1 MKIRLLWHIVRRQF
15 VTQRLVIIPF
25 ILAVSVLFMIEYTLV
40 SIGLNHYVQQKNDL
54 FVPFIIIANIF
65 MALLTLIFILYA
77 NQFMMSQRRKEFSIF
92 MTLGM
97 TKKGMRL
104 MIVMETMVQF
114 IIISVISIAGGY
126 LLGAVFFLFIQK
138 IMGSPSATLKD
149 YPFDASAMLITLII
163 IAVVMCM
170 LLIFNL
176 FNVNFQKPITYQHRS
191 YSSSGISRWL
201 RYFLILIGI
210 AALYLGYFIA
220 LQEDTTFGAFFKIWI
235 VIGLVI
241 VGTYA
246 FFIGMSEIIISLLQ
260 HLPNI
265 YYHPRYFFVVT
276 GMRVR
281 LKMNAISLATITL
294 LCTFLIVT
302 LTMSVT
308 TYRDMDHA
316 ITKLFTNDYD
326 ITYMG
331 QTNESS
337 KRQQTIE
344 NIQRDLRQVVGAR
357 DFKVYQMVLFRAT
370 LEKKNAHYN
379 LKQANGDMPIDF
391 IGNEGAIF
399 SSQSVMITVLTE
411 KDYNR
416 YQKSKIHL
424 DKDSIGMITN
434 VPIFKRQSKV
444 GLNNQWHKVKQLN
457 AHKFN
462 LMMIQDSMILI
473 LKDKK
478 QLSKVKEYYAPEQK
492 KLTTS
497 INFNTPSDKKLT
509 THQAKE
515 MSKKYSVSINS
526 KSEMLGVWHRLTGG
540 LIFVGGVVSF
550 VLTIGIFLMMY
561 YKQISEGYANQH
573 NYGIMEQVG
582 LDNKKIEKIT
592 RTQMFWLFSIP
603 IVVALIHTLVAR
615 KIIYTI
621 LNMIGINNYH
631 VFVTSYIIIVLITLI
646 IYIVMYKITST
657 VYSKVIHQ
665 QRKY

>member
-40 SIGLNHYVQQKNDL
+40 SIGLNRYVQQKNDL

-65 MALLTLIFILYA
+65 MALLTLIFTLYA
-77 NQFMMSQRRKEFSIF
+77 NHFMMSQRRKEFSIF

-114 IIISVISIAGGY
+114 IIISVISIVGGY

-138 IMGSPSATLKD
+138 IMGSPSATLKH

-176 FNVNFQKPITYQHRS
+176 FSVNFQKPITYQHRS
-191 YSSSGISRWL
+191 DSSSGISRWL
-201 RYFLILIGI
+201 RYFLIIIGI

-260 HLPNI
+260 HLPHV

-316 ITKLFTNDYD
+316 ITKLFKNDYD
-326 ITYMG
+326 ITYTG
-331 QTNESS
+331 QSKESS
-337 KRQQTIE
+337 ERQQTIE
-344 NIQRDLRQVVGAR
+344 NIQRDLRQVADAR

-379 LKQANGDMPIDF
+379 LKQANDDMPIDF

-399 SSQSVMITVLTE
+399 SRQSVMITVLTE
-411 KDYNR
+411 EDYNR
-416 YQKSKIHL
+416 YQKSKVNL
-424 DKDSIGMITN
+424 DKEILGMITD

-444 GLNNQWHKVKQLN
+444 GLNNQWYKVKQLN

-462 LMMIQDSMILI
+462 LIMIQDSMILI
-473 LKDKK
+473 VKDKK

-509 THQAKE
+509 THQAQKI
-515 MSKKYSVSINS
+515 SKKYSVSINS

-550 VLTIGIFLMMY
+550 VLTVGIFLMMY

-573 NYGIMEQVG
+573 NYGIMEKVG

-603 IVVALIHTLVAR
+603 IVVALLHTLVAR

-646 IYIVMYKITST
+646 IYIIMYKITSN

-665 QRKY
+665 QRK

>member
-40 SIGLNHYVQQKNDL
+40 SIGLNRYVQQKNDL

-77 NQFMMSQRRKEFSIF
+77 NHFMMSQRRKEFSIF

-97 TKKGMRL
+97 TKNGMRL
-104 MIVMETMVQF
+104 MIVMETMIQF
-114 IIISVISIAGGY
+114 IIISVISIVGGY

-176 FNVNFQKPITYQHRS
+176 FSVNFQKPITYQHRS
-191 YSSSGISRWL
+191 DSSSGISRWI
-201 RYFLILIGI
+201 RYFLIIIGI

-326 ITYMG
+326 ITYTG
-331 QTNESS
+331 QSKESS
-337 KRQQTIE
+337 EQQQTIE
-344 NIQRDLRQVVGAR
+344 NIQRDLRQAVDAR

-379 LKQANGDMPIDF
+379 LKQANDDMPIDF

-399 SSQSVMITVLTE
+399 SSQSVMITVLAE
-411 KDYNR
+411 EDYNR
-416 YQKSKIHL
+416 YQKSKVNL
-424 DKDSIGMITN
+424 DKESIGMITD

-444 GLNNQWHKVKQLN
+444 GLNNQWYKVKQLN

-462 LMMIQDSMILI
+462 LIMIQDSMILI
-473 LKDKK
+473 VKDKK

-497 INFNTPSDKKLT
+497 INFNTPSDQRLT
-509 THQAKE
+509 TDQAK
-515 MSKKYSVSINS
+515 MISKKYSVSINS

-561 YKQISEGYANQH
+561 YKQISEGYANKH

-582 LDNKKIEKIT
+582 LDNDKIEKIT

-603 IVVALIHTLVAR
+603 IVVAFIHTLVAR

-646 IYIVMYKITST
+646 IYIIMYKITSN

-665 QRKY
+665 QRK

>member
-40 SIGLNHYVQQKNDL
+40 SIGLNRYVQQKNDL

-77 NQFMMSQRRKEFSIF
+77 NHFMMSQRRKEFSIF

-97 TKKGMRL
+97 TKNGMRL
-104 MIVMETMVQF
+104 MIVMETMIQF
-114 IIISVISIAGGY
+114 IIISVISIVGGY

-176 FNVNFQKPITYQHRS
+176 FSVNFQKPITYQHRS
-191 YSSSGISRWL
+191 DSSSGISRWI
-201 RYFLILIGI
+201 RYSLIIIGI

-326 ITYMG
+326 ITYTG
-331 QTNESS
+331 QSKESS
-337 KRQQTIE
+337 EQQQTIE
-344 NIQRDLRQVVGAR
+344 NIQRDLRQAVDAR

-379 LKQANGDMPIDF
+379 LKQANDDMPIDF

-399 SSQSVMITVLTE
+399 SSQSVMITVLAE
-411 KDYNR
+411 EDYNR
-416 YQKSKIHL
+416 YQKSKVNL
-424 DKDSIGMITN
+424 DKESVGMITD
-434 VPIFKRQSKV
+434 VPIFTRQSKV
-444 GLNNQWHKVKQLN
+444 GLNNQWYKVKQLN

-462 LMMIQDSMILI
+462 LIMIQDSMILI
-473 LKDKK
+473 VKDKK

-497 INFNTPSDKKLT
+497 INFNTPSDKRLT
-509 THQAKE
+509 TEQAK
-515 MSKKYSVSINS
+515 MISKKYSVSINS

-550 VLTIGIFLMMY
+550 VLTIGIFLMTY

-582 LDNKKIEKIT
+582 LDNDKIEKIT

-646 IYIVMYKITST
+646 IYIIMYKITSN

-665 QRKY
+665 QRK

>member
-40 SIGLNHYVQQKNDL
+40 SIGLNRYVQQKNDL

-77 NQFMMSQRRKEFSIF
+77 NHFMMSQRRKEFSIF

-104 MIVMETMVQF
+104 MIVMETMIQF

-138 IMGSPSATLKD
+138 IMGSTSATLKH
-149 YPFDASAMLITLII
+149 YPFDVSAMLITLII
-163 IAVVMCM
+163 IAIVMCM

-176 FNVNFQKPITYQHRS
+176 FSVNFQKPITYQHRS
-191 YSSSGISRWL
+191 DSSSGISRWL
-201 RYFLILIGI
+201 RYFLIIIGI
-210 AALYLGYFIA
+210 AALYLGYFMA

-265 YYHPRYFFVVT
+265 YYHPHYFFVVT

-281 LKMNAISLATITL
+281 LKMNATSLATITL

-302 LTMSVT
+302 ITMSVT

-326 ITYMG
+326 IITYMK
-331 QTNESS
+331 QTNEPSE
-337 KRQQTIE
+337 RQQTIE
-344 NIQRDLRQVVGAR
+344 NIQRDLRQVVDAR

-379 LKQANGDMPIDF
+379 LKQTNDDMPIDF

-399 SSQSVMITVLTE
+399 SSQSVMITVLAE
-411 KDYNR
+411 EDYNR
-416 YQKSKIHL
+416 YQKSKVHL
-424 DKDSIGMITN
+424 NKDSIGMITN
-434 VPIFKRQSKV
+434 VPIFKRQSQV
-444 GLNNQWHKVKQLN
+444 GLNNQWYQVKQLN
-457 AHKFN
+457 EHKFN
-462 LMMIQDSMILI
+462 LIMIQDSMTLI
-473 LKDKK
+473 VKDKK
-478 QLSKVKEYYAPEQK
+478 QLQKVREFYAPEQK
-492 KLTTS
+492 KITTA

-509 THQAKE
+509 THQAQII
-515 MSKKYSVSINS
+515 SKKYSVSINS
-526 KSEMLGVWHRLTGG
+526 KSEMLGVCHRLSGG

-550 VLTIGIFLMMY
+550 VLIIGIFLMMY

-573 NYGIMEQVG
+573 NYVIMEQVG

-631 VFVTSYIIIVLITLI
+631 VFITSYITVVLITLI
-646 IYIVMYKITST
+646 IYVTMYKITSN
-657 VYSKVIHQ
+657 VYSKVIYR
-665 QRKY
+665 QRK

>member
-40 SIGLNHYVQQKNDL
+40 SIGLNRYVQQKNDL

-77 NQFMMSQRRKEFSIF
+77 NHFMMSQRRKEFSIF

-97 TKKGMRL
+97 TKNGMRL

-114 IIISVISIAGGY
+114 IIISVISIVGGY

-176 FNVNFQKPITYQHRS
+176 FSVNFQKPITYQHRS
-191 YSSSGISRWL
+191 DSSSGISRWL
-201 RYFLILIGI
+201 RYFLIIIGI

-326 ITYMG
+326 ITYTG
-331 QTNESS
+331 QSKESS
-337 KRQQTIE
+337 EQQQTIE
-344 NIQRDLRQVVGAR
+344 NIQRDLRQVADAR

-379 LKQANGDMPIDF
+379 LKQANDDMPIDF

-399 SSQSVMITVLTE
+399 SRQSVMITVLTE
-411 KDYNR
+411 EDYNR
-416 YQKSKIHL
+416 YQKSKVNL
-424 DKDSIGMITN
+424 DKESVGMITD

-444 GLNNQWHKVKQLN
+444 GLNNQWYKVKQLN

-462 LMMIQDSMILI
+462 LIMIQDSMILI
-473 LKDKK
+473 VKDKK

-497 INFNTPSDKKLT
+497 INFNTPSDKRLT
-509 THQAKE
+509 TDQAK
-515 MSKKYSVSINS
+515 MISKKYSVSINS

-582 LDNKKIEKIT
+582 LDNDKIEKIT

-621 LNMIGINNYH
+621 LNMIGINNYQ

-646 IYIVMYKITST
+646 IYIIMYKITSN

-665 QRKY
+665 QRK